1 MFKCLLLNLTTENT
15 FVSKFYK
22 QMDGSIMSGPLSVV
36 YICKYINNKY
46 LTYILYIIYIKY
58 YILALYTFCYN
69 VINLYFRSKTF

>member
-15 FVSKFYK
+15 FISKFYK

-36 YICKYINNKY
+36 YIYKYINNKY
-46 LTYILYIIYIKY
+46 LTYILYIIYNKY

-69 VINLYFRSKTF
+69 IINLYFSSKTF